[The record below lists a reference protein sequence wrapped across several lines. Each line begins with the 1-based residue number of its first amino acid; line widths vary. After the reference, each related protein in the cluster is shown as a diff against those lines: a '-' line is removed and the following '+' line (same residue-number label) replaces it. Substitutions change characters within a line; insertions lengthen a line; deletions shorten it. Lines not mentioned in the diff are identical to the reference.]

1 MKKQAMKKTGNKN
14 AGAKNKHRLTDTE
27 KRWEKDKDKD
37 RKWTITRY
45 KIKPEI
51 VHKHK
56 MPFVH
61 PKKSPIPL

>member
-27 KRWEKDKDKD
+27 KRWEKDKD